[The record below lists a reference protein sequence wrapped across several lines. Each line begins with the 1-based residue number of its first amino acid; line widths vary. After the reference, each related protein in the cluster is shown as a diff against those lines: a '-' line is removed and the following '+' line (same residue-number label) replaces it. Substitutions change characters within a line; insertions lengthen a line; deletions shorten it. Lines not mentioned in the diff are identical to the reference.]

1 MELAGILGDNRP
13 TLHHPRRH
21 EHPAHPALDGG
32 HVLFLLVEVITGR
45 KPGDKFMT
53 YAQIAGMLLL
63 FTLIIYATGNDIYR
77 LFIK

>member
-1 MELAGILGDNRP
+1 MFVQIAF
-13 TLHHPRRH
+13 TCTYV
-21 EHPAHPALDGG
+21 A
-32 HVLFLLVEVITGR
+32 LLVSCGFYQFP